1 MDVTPTEQQRIEL
14 KTKEIKA
21 VLQAEIAKRE
31 LEHFDLKQENEYLR
45 NEVAR
50 HQERLL
56 KCQL

>member
-1 MDVTPTEQQRIEL
+1 MDVTLTEQQRIEL

-56 KCQL
+56 KCRL

>member
-1 MDVTPTEQQRIEL
+1 MDITSTEQQRIEL

>member
-1 MDVTPTEQQRIEL
+1 MDITSTEQQRIEL

-21 VLQAEIAKRE
+21 ILQAEIAKRE